1 MFCQVSILITY
12 LCGHSTR
19 RGWLIL
25 LVLFIVPGLALTQTV
40 QQSRTLIVNG
50 QSGQVKVM
58 AIDGRSYVDL
68 ESLAHIANGTLGF
81 SGKQITLTLPSS
93 AAGTAFVAAPPSPP
107 ANSGFSKQ
115 FLRAGIE
122 EMALIREWRSALVN
136 SIENN
141 YPIQE
146 DWVESYRGRAS
157 TSLGLASVAASTDSD
172 RRCLGKANLVTDIR
186 SRAGLVSLAIVFL
199 PREHP
204 PCARTARTLCP
215 VGLRQLFHLLS
226 RGLVDV
232 FFSRGFGHAR
242 LIHFLFDASEYRFV

>member
-1 MFCQVSILITY
+1 MRKISW
-12 LCGHSTR
+12 
-19 RGWLIL
+19 RGGLIL

-81 SGKQITLTLPSS
+81 SGKQITLTLPV
-93 AAGTAFVAAPPSPP
+93 ARTASVAALPSPP
-107 ANSGFSKQ
+107 ANSGFSKA

-172 RRCLGKANLVTDIR
+172 RSAVQLLSNELDNMKTLSVKLLAERKMMHIVSPENLNDDPLNQNILTCAR
-186 SRAGLVSLAIVFL
+186 SLASM
-199 PREHP
+199 
-204 PCARTARTLCP
+204 A
-215 VGLRQLFHLLS
+215 VGGQF
-226 RGLVDV
+226 VDDP
-232 FFSRGFGHAR
+232 SCH
-242 LIHFLFDASEYRFV
+242 

>member
-1 MFCQVSILITY
+1 MRKISW
-12 LCGHSTR
+12 

-50 QSGQVKVM
+50 QSGEVKVM

-81 SGKQITLTLPSS
+81 SGKQITLTLPVTR
-93 AAGTAFVAAPPSPP
+93 TASVAALPSPP

-172 RRCLGKANLVTDIR
+172 RSAVQLLSNELDNIKTLSVKLLAERKMMHIVSPENLNDDPLNQNILTCAR
-186 SRAGLVSLAIVFL
+186 SLASM
-199 PREHP
+199 
-204 PCARTARTLCP
+204 A
-215 VGLRQLFHLLS
+215 VGGQF
-226 RGLVDV
+226 VDDP
-232 FFSRGFGHAR
+232 SCH
-242 LIHFLFDASEYRFV
+242 